1 MVRKYQDSVS
11 VLKFYWNISTFST
24 FEFNARSACDLLCE
38 CAFACLRSTLSNC
51 RFLSNNSI
59 VVTVPDEISRLN
71 TSTHALHS
79 LVMDYSWPIVIMLS
93 DGSWGGGQRL
103 IDYRVPAQ
111 PARPT
116 IHCLVTQKH
125 CTAENTAHS
134 EMSNATQY
142 TMCAAVYFSLWN
154 ITAAM
159 QGLACQVSSWINQP
173 TLFKRFPRVNLV
185 TILYDLLSTSLT
197 MHTVRLFKSTFPAWR
212 TRRFFDSI
220 VRVNGFEDAEWVTQ
234 HAPTPKV
241 EPPSLRNPPKV
252 ETSFGILQLR

>member
-1 MVRKYQDSVS
+1 MKTVVVIK
-11 VLKFYWNISTFST
+11 LKRL
-24 FEFNARSACDLLCE
+24 FEFRSLAFLSALDTFLWELPWSWFESIKTRSLSSNSIGTSPHSPPLNARSACDLLCE

-116 IHCLVTQKH
+116 IHSAL
-125 CTAENTAHS
+125 
-134 EMSNATQY
+134 
-142 TMCAAVYFSLWN
+142 
-154 ITAAM
+154 
-159 QGLACQVSSWINQP
+159 
-173 TLFKRFPRVNLV
+173 
-185 TILYDLLSTSLT
+185 
-197 MHTVRLFKSTFPAWR
+197 
-212 TRRFFDSI
+212 
-220 VRVNGFEDAEWVTQ
+220 
-234 HAPTPKV
+234 
-241 EPPSLRNPPKV
+241 
-252 ETSFGILQLR
+252 

>member
-1 MVRKYQDSVS
+1 MKLYYRSNCFDENCCGDQIKKVVWIYIPGIPLGFGHIFVRIALVMVRKYQDSVS

-116 IHCLVTQKH
+116 IHSAL
-125 CTAENTAHS
+125 
-134 EMSNATQY
+134 
-142 TMCAAVYFSLWN
+142 
-154 ITAAM
+154 
-159 QGLACQVSSWINQP
+159 
-173 TLFKRFPRVNLV
+173 
-185 TILYDLLSTSLT
+185 
-197 MHTVRLFKSTFPAWR
+197 
-212 TRRFFDSI
+212 
-220 VRVNGFEDAEWVTQ
+220 
-234 HAPTPKV
+234 
-241 EPPSLRNPPKV
+241 
-252 ETSFGILQLR
+252 